1 MRDGDPAV
9 IRGLLANAPLVP
21 RLMLPFVGPGPM
33 RATPAACTGRSR
45 RKSDPAGPARST
57 PPDIGDVGVFFDSA
71 AGAERACS
79 HDPPLPTTDRFRNQG
94 GRDVLIGYV
103 ALDQAVTAATPGS
116 RPEVFPTLQA
126 EVSDLRLFA
135 DPTRAAAAHGRRAVR
150 GHGVRGRSRGDL
162 RAVG

>member
-1 MRDGDPAV
+1 
-9 IRGLLANAPLVP
+9 
-21 RLMLPFVGPGPM
+21 M

-71 AGAERACS
+71 ARAERACS

-126 EVSDLRLFA
+126 EVSDPRLFA
-135 DPTRAAAAHGRRAVR
+135 DPTVQQRLTVAAP
-150 GHGVRGRSRGDL
+150 S
-162 RAVG
+162 VGTVCADGPGAICVPLG